1 MSCAAGP
8 DQEDSFLVIL
18 STDLPEN
25 LGEHKLQPH
34 VVVGEASVNRWE
46 LRSTLQVASVME
58 MSARYAHTCLGA
70 PQNPMQDLSHSFL
83 LFSVS

>member
-46 LRSTLQVASVME
+46 LRGTLQVASVME

-70 PQNPMQDLSHSFL
+70 PPNPMQDLSHSFL